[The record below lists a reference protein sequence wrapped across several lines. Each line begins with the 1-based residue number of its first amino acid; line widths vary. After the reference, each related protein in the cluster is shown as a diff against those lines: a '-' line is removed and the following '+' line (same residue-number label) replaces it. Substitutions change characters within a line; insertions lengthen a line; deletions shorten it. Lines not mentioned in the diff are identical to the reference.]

1 MNPEWV
7 TAIGTAM
14 MGTAAWV
21 ASWAGI
27 RGLDAWRAEAV
38 GRRKAELAEEVL
50 AQFYRIRDVIAWARL
65 PSHHSPVVGESA
77 AGAADR
83 RKAAAQAPVERLAAE
98 SQLFSE
104 LQASRYRFMAYFG
117 QEAARPFE
125 EIRAIHTE
133 IIDAASRL
141 SRSPDDKTSASQ
153 AADHKRWGESL
164 GWGDLDADALGQRLD
179 RAIRAIERI
188 CRPLIEEPTARPRR
202 RPRRDQALEAHAD
215 SPGAVKRAPSS

>member
-1 MNPEWV
+1 VSPEWV

-65 PSHHSPVVGESA
+65 PSHRSPVVGESA
-77 AGAADR
+77 ASAADR

-98 SQLFSE
+98 SKLFSE

-117 QEAARPFE
+117 QDAAHPFE
-125 EIRAIHTE
+125 EIRAIHAE
-133 IIDAASRL
+133 IIDAAGRL
-141 SRSPDDKTSASQ
+141 SRSPDHKTPTSQ
-153 AADHKRWGESL
+153 TADHKRWGESL

-188 CRPLIEEPTARPRR
+188 CRPLIEEPTARSRR
-202 RPRRDQALEAHAD
+202 RPRRDQAVEGHAD
-215 SPGAVKRAPSS
+215 SPGAVKRALSS